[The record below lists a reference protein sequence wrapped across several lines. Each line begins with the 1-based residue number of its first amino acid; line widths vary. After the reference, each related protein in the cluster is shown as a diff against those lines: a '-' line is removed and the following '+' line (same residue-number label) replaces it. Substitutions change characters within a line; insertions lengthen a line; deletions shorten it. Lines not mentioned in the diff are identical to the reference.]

1 MLSVLEGQVPGMFI
15 TQATGVPGGS
25 FTVQIRGQNSLLNGN
40 QPLYVVDGVP
50 YPSNPPEVINPT
62 LGGQDGMSLNYL
74 DPGNIESIEIL
85 KDADATSIYGSRA
98 ANGAVIITT
107 KKGNPGRMKVNLNLQ
122 QGVNSLTV
130 YRSC

>member
-1 MLSVLEGQVPGMFI
+1 MFI